1 MPTQILLADDHR
13 LVRECLKLL
22 LEQAGFKVAAEVE
35 NGYEAVKLAEELR
48 PDVAVLDMA
57 MPILN
62 GLDAAREIQK
72 VSPTTKTILVTMYG
86 EKASILQGV
95 RAGVKGIVLK
105 NYAAEELLRAI
116 REALCGRTYMSP
128 EVSHVLLEAYQG
140 KTELRPDPLSGR
152 ERQVLQLIA
161 EGKTT
166 KEVAALFQISIK
178 TVETHRTRI
187 MTKLDIHDT
196 AGLVRYA
203 IRSGLIQP

>member
-1 MPTQILLADDHR
+1 M
-13 LVRECLKLL
+13 E
-22 LEQAGFKVAAEVE
+22 AEAE
-35 NGYEAVKLAEELR
+35 NGYEAVKLADGLR
-48 PDVAVLDMA
+48 PDVAVLDVA

-72 VSPTTKTILVTMYG
+72 VSPETKTILVTMYG
-86 EKASILQGV
+86 EKAYILQAL
-95 RAGVKGIVLK
+95 RAGAKGIILK
-105 NYAAEELLRAI
+105 NHAAEELLRAI
-116 REALCGRTYMSP
+116 REALSGRMYMSP
-128 EVSHVLLEAYQG
+128 EVSRVLLEAYQG
-140 KTELRPDPLSGR
+140 KNELRPDPLSGR

-203 IRSGLIQP
+203 IRSGLTQP

>member
-1 MPTQILLADDHR
+1 MPTRILLADDHR
-13 LVRECLKLL
+13 LVRECVKLL
-22 LEQAGFKVAAEVE
+22 LEREGFQVEAEAE
-35 NGYEAVKLAEELR
+35 NGYEAVKLAEGLR
-48 PDVAVLDMA
+48 PDVAVLDVA

-72 VSPTTKTILVTMYG
+72 VSPETKTILVTMYG
-86 EKASILQGV
+86 EKAYILQAL
-95 RAGVKGIVLK
+95 RAGAKGIILK
-105 NYAAEELLRAI
+105 NHAAEELLRAI
-116 REALCGRTYMSP
+116 REALSGRMYMSP
-128 EVSHVLLEAYQG
+128 EVSRVLLEAYQG
-140 KTELRPDPLSGR
+140 KNELRPDPLSGR

-203 IRSGLIQP
+203 IRSGLTQL

>member
-1 MPTQILLADDHR
+1 MPTRILLADDHR
-13 LVRECLKLL
+13 LVRECVKLL
-22 LEQAGFKVAAEVE
+22 LEREGFQVEAEAE
-35 NGYEAVKLAEELR
+35 NGYEAVKLAEGLR
-48 PDVAVLDMA
+48 PDVAVLDVA

-72 VSPTTKTILVTMYG
+72 VSPETKTILVTMYG
-86 EKASILQGV
+86 EKAYILQAL
-95 RAGVKGIVLK
+95 RAGAKGIILK
-105 NYAAEELLRAI
+105 NHAAEELLRAI
-116 REALCGRTYMSP
+116 REALSGRMYMSP
-128 EVSHVLLEAYQG
+128 EVSRVLLEAYQG
-140 KTELRPDPLSGR
+140 KNELRPDPLSGR

-203 IRSGLIQP
+203 IRSGLTQP